1 MPPRGRIPMPSAQG
15 LAAAPAALLVAGAAC
30 VLVALALLVLRR
42 GPILVAPFV
51 LAVGAALLTLPWLAG
66 GRPAAPVADTTTG
79 PITVASVEV
88 SGDGRSTVVAPAP
101 ATPPPPL
108 PGRQATR
115 IEIEAAEAEPNDT
128 LAAANAAELGIA
140 ITGALGPGDL
150 DFFAFDPPTGMRGE
164 IVAALTVL
172 EGNAGLTL
180 YDDSGEPLGG
190 GDTRE
195 QISVRTTTLARM
207 LGAPRYYVLV
217 RQSPEEVTHPA
228 KYHLTVAARRL

>member
-1 MPPRGRIPMPSAQG
+1 MPSAQD
-15 LAAAPAALLVAGAAC
+15 LAPAVALTAGAAC
-30 VLVALALLVLRR
+30 VLIALALLVLRR
-42 GPILVAPFV
+42 GPLLVAPFV
-51 LAVGAALLTLPWLAG
+51 LAVGAALLALPWLAG
-66 GRPAAPVADTTTG
+66 GRPAAPSADATG

-88 SGDGRSTVVAPAP
+88 SGDGRSTVVAAAP

-108 PGRQATR
+108 PGRPATR
-115 IEIEAAEAEPNDT
+115 IDIEAVEAEPNDT

-207 LGAPRYYVLV
+207 LGAPRYYLLV

-228 KYHLTVAARRL
+228 RYHLTVAARRL